1 MVDRDQH
8 DLYFHTLEDLLHQ
21 YRATTDSE
29 RRASLGTVIRAM
41 VDHADDLGL
50 TRTEIGEIRSVCC
63 HEFLDVSRF
72 QA

>member
-1 MVDRDQH
+1 VVDRDQH

-21 YRATTDSE
+21 FRATADGE
-29 RRASLGTVIRAM
+29 RRASLAIVIRAM

-63 HEFLDVSRF
+63 HQFLDVSRF
-72 QA
+72 RA

>member
-21 YRATTDSE
+21 YRDASDTE
-29 RRASLGTVIRAM
+29 RRASLGLVIQAM
-41 VDHADDLGL
+41 VDHAAELGL
-50 TRTEIGEIRSVCC
+50 THSEMGEIRAACC

-72 QA
+72 DR